1 MANCQRGI
9 FDKLQASQA
18 QAPLHKVSYL
28 IFMATQM
35 RKVWAAADAAAS
47 SQYIYIYIYT
57 IFRARHMATTNIEL
71 HITPQLS
78 Q

>member
-35 RKVWAAADAAAS
+35 RKVWSAATAAPAAS
-47 SQYIYIYIYT
+47 QY

-71 HITPQLS
+71 
-78 Q
+78 